1 MHPDR
6 WVRFPNLDRPGGH
19 LALGN
24 SDGEHDNQVGT
35 QRSREG
41 EKKTDRDRVLVSF
54 WVDVYSYFVV
64 YTYIDIQI
72 LDFVCI
78 HWKFISV

>member
-1 MHPDR
+1 MDIWPSATPMESMTIR
-6 WVRFPNLDRPGGH
+6 WERKDLGKVR
-19 LALGN
+19 
-24 SDGEHDNQVGT
+24 
-35 QRSREG
+35 
-41 EKKTDRDRVLVSF
+41 KKTDRDRVLVSF